1 MTEAQPVFWKKSKSG
16 KFQTNSNSKYHSGKV
31 SVSIQKTLFLFVNRK
46 EIMIKEIKEHRSV
59 RRFRGEAVPAEILDE
74 ILLAGTRASNTG
86 NMQVYSMVVTT
97 DRGLLERLAPCHFNQ
112 PASGAPVQITF
123 CADINRFGKWCRQRG
138 TEPGYD
144 NFMWFASAVID
155 AMLAAQN
162 VALEAEA
169 HGLGICFLGTAIY
182 SAEKIAQIL
191 GMPEGVV
198 PVTTLVLGYPDGE
211 APMTDRLPLQGV
223 VHRETYRDYAPEDID
238 RIWAEREASEETA
251 GLLRANDLP
260 TLAHIFTE
268 RRYTGGDNRAISRAY
283 FEFVKKQGFFN
294 Q

>member
-1 MTEAQPVFWKKSKSG
+1 
-16 KFQTNSNSKYHSGKV
+16 
-31 SVSIQKTLFLFVNRK
+31 
-46 EIMIKEIKEHRSV
+46 MIKEIREHRSV
-59 RRFRGEAVPAEILDE
+59 RKFRAQGVPADILDE
-74 ILLAGTRASNTG
+74 ILSAGTRASNTG

-97 DRGLLERLAPCHFNQ
+97 DLALLERLAPCHFNQ

-138 TEPGYD
+138 ASPGYD
-144 NFMWFASAVID
+144 NFLWFTSAAVD

-182 SAEKIAQIL
+182 SAEKIAEIL
-191 GMPEGVV
+191 DLPAGVV
-198 PVTTLVLGYPDGE
+198 PVTTLVVGYPDGE
-211 APMTDRLPLQGV
+211 APMTPRLPLDGV
-223 VHRETYRDYAPEDID
+223 VHRETYHDYVPAEID

-260 TLAHIFTE
+260 TLARIFTE
-268 RRYTGGDNRAISRAY
+268 RRYPGDDNRAISRAY
-283 FEFVKKQGFFN
+283 LEFIKKQGFFN